1 MTGYSLDSLLDF
13 YSLDQIVMFY
23 NQGFD
28 WEEIKAIILVNK
40 LIEAITGKKSKSP
53 SKSKN
58 ISDKPDLAKFYKIYG
73 DKIKRKKGK

>member
-1 MTGYSLDSLLDF
+1 MTGYSLDSLLDG
-13 YSLDQIVMFY
+13 YSLDQIIMFY

-28 WEEIKAIILVNK
+28 WEEIKATVLINK
-40 LIEAITGKKSKSP
+40 LIEAITGKKSKSS

-73 DKIKRKKGK
+73 KKIKQKG

>member
-1 MTGYSLDSLLDF
+1 MTGYSLDSLLDG

-28 WEEIKAIILVNK
+28 WEEIKATVLVNK
-40 LIEAITGKKSKSP
+40 LIEAITGKRPKSSSKSKS
-53 SKSKN
+53 
-58 ISDKPDLAKFYKIYG
+58 ISDKPDLAKFHKIYG

>member
-1 MTGYSLDSLLDF
+1 MTGYSLDSLLDD

-53 SKSKN
+53 SKSN

>member
-28 WEEIKAIILVNK
+28 WEEIKATVLVNK

-53 SKSKN
+53 SKSS
-58 ISDKPDLAKFYKIYG
+58 ISDKPDLAKFHKIYG
-73 DKIKRKKGK
+73 NKIKHKKEN

>member
-13 YSLDQIVMFY
+13 YSLDQVIMFY

-40 LIEAITGKKSKSP
+40 LIEAITGKKSKSS
-53 SKSKN
+53 SKSKS
-58 ISDKPDLAKFYKIYG
+58 ISDKPDLAKFHKIYG
-73 DKIKRKKGK
+73 DKIKHQKGK